1 MDNRPFRQNGDID
14 DAVRFVNARQGDA
27 RHRPRN
33 NAAHRGRNARRRR
46 RRVRVFP
53 IILLAFVLLIG
64 ILLFD
69 SNTRLVTT
77 EYEMHFANLPQEFDG
92 FRIVVLSDI
101 HAAVFGEDNERLI
114 SMVVDAEPDIIAITG
129 DFIDNYGRL
138 NREEQLA
145 VAENIVRNIV
155 PIAPVYY
162 ITGNHE
168 WEGGANALI
177 WPLLDILREHDVYVL
192 RNRFTRLY
200 RGDDMIILAGTDD
213 PNGPADMMTPTE
225 LVGRIREAE
234 PDAFVVMLEHRNYNL
249 ELYSNLGIELV
260 ISGHAHGGYIRL
272 PFTDGLLGTQR
283 DWFPSYTSG
292 VYSRDDT
299 KMLVSRGIGNHL
311 LIPRFLNNPEI
322 VVAILRT
329 AH

>member
-1 MDNRPFRQNGDID
+1 MNSRQFKNNDGID
-14 DAVRFVNARQGDA
+14 DAVRFVNARQSDA
-27 RHRPRN
+27 RQGLQ
-33 NAAHRGRNARRRR
+33 NANGRVKKAQRRKRK
-46 RRVRVFP
+46 VRIFP

-77 EYEMHFANLPQEFDG
+77 EYEMHFDNLPAGFDG

-101 HAAVFGEDNERLI
+101 HAAVFGENNERLI
-114 SMVVDAEPDIIAITG
+114 SMVADAEPDIIAITG
-129 DFIDNYGRL
+129 DFIDKYGRL
-138 NREEQLA
+138 NREEQLQ
-145 VAENIVRNIV
+145 VADNIVRNII

-168 WEGGANALI
+168 WEGGADALI
-177 WPLLDILREHDVYVL
+177 WPLLEILREHDVYVL
-192 RNRFTRLY
+192 RNRFTRLH
-200 RGDDMIILAGTDD
+200 RGDDMIVLAGTDD

-225 LVGRIREAE
+225 LVERIREAE

-249 ELYSNLGIELV
+249 ELYSRLGVELV
-260 ISGHAHGGYIRL
+260 LSGHSHGGYIRL

-292 VYSRDDT
+292 VYTRGDT

-311 LIPRFLNNPEI
+311 PIPRFLNNPEI

-329 AH
+329 A